1 MKRSTNLRDGE
12 ARFAFADHLKTSRQS
27 QKHALSRFVVSHSVL
42 SLSLSLHLHVLQT
55 LNLIDDEP
63 QFVTS

>member
-42 SLSLSLHLHVLQT
+42 SLSLHLHVLQT

>member
-27 QKHALSRFVVSHSVL
+27 QKHALYRFVVSHSV
-42 SLSLSLHLHVLQT
+42 LSLSLHLHVLQT